1 VGHELLNENR
11 ILLSSGVGILARRLA
26 RKLSARDKKKSD
38 FALKWVTVVSSIA
51 AVALL
56 FWLISW
62 QAIQRQP
69 FNYFNWQRGKKQL
82 SEPRLAK
89 DLLAE
94 ILVPQKTFTSPAD
107 VIIPPLM
114 MSGGDPYIR
123 ALMRTI
129 SASES
134 NEPNPYAV
142 LYGGKQVHDLTH
154 HPQLCV
160 TIVTG
165 PNRGRCTT
173 AAGRYQM
180 LYKTWVE
187 KAERYHPKPSPFLF
201 WTGYSFEPEYQDS
214 IVHAWLSDR
223 QAWGVDVSKLLRE
236 GKIDQVLRLLSG
248 TWTSLGYGKEDN
260 SMTQYLPEIYQR
272 MLKQELQVASQN

>member
-1 VGHELLNENR
+1 
-11 ILLSSGVGILARRLA
+11 LAG
-26 RKLSARDKKKSD
+26 KLSARDKKKSD
-38 FALKWVTVVSSIA
+38 FALKWVTVASSIV

-56 FWLISW
+56 FWLISC
-62 QAIQRQP
+62 QAIQRRS
-69 FNYFNWQRGKKQL
+69 FGYFNWQSSTKQL

-89 DLLAE
+89 DLLAD
-94 ILVPQKTFTSPAD
+94 ILVTHKTATSPAD

-114 MSGGDPYIR
+114 MTGGDPYIR

-142 LYGGKQVHDLTH
+142 LYGGKQVHDLSH

-160 TIVTG
+160 TIVNG
-165 PNRGRCTT
+165 PNKGRCTT
-173 AAGRYQM
+173 AAGRYQI

-201 WTGYSFEPEYQDS
+201 WTVYSFEPEYQDS

-223 QAWGVDVSKLLRE
+223 QAWGTDITSLLRQ

-260 SMTQYLPEIYQR
+260 SMTQYLPKIYQR
-272 MLKQELQVASQN
+272 MLKEELEVASQSN